1 MALTKTNKLQAI
13 NTMLSAIGEP
23 PVNSLAAQRADSLI
37 AQTILDETSRDILSY
52 GWQFNTD
59 ENVVMTPETNTGFLY
74 ISDSVV
80 RVDIAYTDDTVTLEV
95 VIRGNRLY
103 NRLTSS
109 YVFTEALT
117 TSQVILLDFDDLPEI
132 AKRYIV
138 IRASRIFQD
147 RVVGSATLHG
157 FEMQDEITALAR
169 LTEYENEVGDYNI
182 FQGESVIRPFLRQGS
197 YRVY

>member
-37 AQTILDETSRDILSY
+37 AQTILDETTRDILSY

-59 ENVVMTPETNTGFLY
+59 ENVVMTPETTTGFIY
-74 ISDSVV
+74 ISDSIV
-80 RVDIAYTDDTVTLEV
+80 RVDIASTDDTVALEV

-109 YVFTEALT
+109 YAFTEALT
-117 TSQVILLDFDDLPEI
+117 TTQVTLLDFDEVPEI
-132 AKRYIV
+132 AKRYIT
-138 IRASRIFQD
+138 IRSARIFQD
-147 RVVGSATLHG
+147 RVVGSSTLHA
-157 FEMQDEITALAR
+157 FEMQDEISALAR
-169 LTEYENEVGDYNI
+169 LTEYENEVGDYSI
-182 FQGESVIRPFLRQGS
+182 FQSESVIRPFLRQGS
-197 YRVY
+197 YRIY

>member
-37 AQTILDETSRDILSY
+37 AQTILDETTRDILSY

-59 ENVVMTPETNTGFLY
+59 ENVVMTPETTTGFIY
-74 ISDSVV
+74 ISDSIV
-80 RVDIAYTDDTVTLEV
+80 RVDIASTDDTVALEV

-109 YVFTEALT
+109 YAFAEPLT
-117 TSQVILLDFDDLPEI
+117 TTQVTLLDFDEVPEI
-132 AKRYIV
+132 AKRYIT
-138 IRASRIFQD
+138 IRSARIFQD
-147 RVVGSATLHG
+147 RVVGSSTLHA
-157 FEMQDEITALAR
+157 FEMQDEVAALAR
-169 LTEYENEVGDYNI
+169 LTEYENEVGDYSI
-182 FQGESVIRPFLRQGS
+182 FQSESVIRPFLRQGS
-197 YRVY
+197 YRIY

>member
-1 MALTKTNKLQAI
+1 MALIKTNKLQAI

-37 AQTILDETSRDILSY
+37 ALTILDETTRDILSY

-59 ENVVMTPETNTGFLY
+59 ENVVMTPETTTGFLY
-74 ISDSVV
+74 ISDSIV
-80 RVDIAYTDDTVTLEV
+80 RVDIAYTDDTVALEV

-109 YVFTEALT
+109 YAFTEALT
-117 TSQVILLDFDDLPEI
+117 TTQVTLLDFDEMPEI
-132 AKRYIV
+132 AKRYIT
-138 IRASRIFQD
+138 IRAARIFQD
-147 RVVGSATLHG
+147 RVVGSSTLHA

-182 FQGESVIRPFLRQGS
+182 FQSESVIRPFLRQGS
-197 YRVY
+197 YRIY

>member
-37 AQTILDETSRDILSY
+37 AQTILDETTRDILSY

-59 ENVVMTPETNTGFLY
+59 ENVVMTPETTTGFIY
-74 ISDSVV
+74 ISDSIV
-80 RVDIAYTDDTVTLEV
+80 RVDIASTDDTVALEV

-109 YVFTEALT
+109 YAFTEALT
-117 TSQVILLDFDDLPEI
+117 TTQVTLLDFDEMPEI
-132 AKRYIV
+132 AKRYV
-138 IRASRIFQD
+138 TIRSARIFQD
-147 RVVGSATLHG
+147 RVVGSSTLHG
-157 FEMQDEITALAR
+157 FEMQDEVAALAR
-169 LTEYENEVGDYNI
+169 LTEYENEVGDYSI
-182 FQGESVIRPFLRQGS
+182 FQSESVIRPFLRQGS
-197 YRVY
+197 YRIY